1 VLDANPTWEGEAV
14 IKCKKCN
21 DEKLESAMKVRGGKP
36 SKVCLECDKKAA
48 DERAA
53 ERDRLAKVI
62 EDAKAE
68 TSASRKHR
76 RKGKA
81 SAKRTRQVETDP
93 ERITMLPS
101 LGFDAFLT
109 DDGRLQVSQ
118 DTDNVVLT
126 RMDAKAIFDKFGEW
140 IVGEAA

>member
-1 VLDANPTWEGEAV
+1 
-14 IKCKKCN
+14 
-21 DEKLESAMKVRGGKP
+21 
-36 SKVCLECDKKAA
+36 
-48 DERAA
+48 
-53 ERDRLAKVI
+53 
-62 EDAKAE
+62 
-68 TSASRKHR
+68 
-76 RKGKA
+76 
-81 SAKRTRQVETDP
+81 
-93 ERITMLPS
+93 MLPS